1 MLLMGSWPRSLLIR
15 FSRAVAALA
24 GAPDHDPREGTV
36 TVSGSGTV
44 YGNVVGFNLGQVIFG
59 RDPSED
65 ERRRIVWYLEGLI
78 RKLQVLPL
86 RGLDEQL
93 GQGAC
98 LELPRIYVT
107 LATTTRL
114 AAECGTKAQLSAFFE
129 QGDPDRPLK
138 QDYHP
143 DHALPDRARYRVDGA
158 ATIDGQAE
166 APVVLQRSLTA
177 LEATYQA
184 KWLVLV
190 GDPGEGKSTFLR
202 HLAWAVAMHGLDD
215 PKAPPL
221 PPRATQT
228 PRLPIIMPLRTL
240 AGRLARG
247 GIGDAT
253 VYAALRD
260 ELQACCTQQI
270 DDPLSDALSQGAALL
285 LFDGLDEVPTT
296 ATTEVADRRTTL
308 DAVRTIVQRYPTCSA
323 ILTCRTRAFDTAL
336 QTALGWPVEALAP
349 FTGGQIRHFTRAWY
363 EELVTK
369 GQLDQAQAERLCSI
383 LLRAI
388 GDPQRP
394 RLREM
399 AKTPLLLT
407 LMALVLYNKGE
418 LPRDR
423 PQLYERILELLLGQ
437 WDHVREG
444 QSLGQ
449 AIGMPTWDSSYIR
462 PLLDRLSYQAHGAAS
477 SQDGR
482 GRLARGDLYAALIG
496 FFQQTGV
503 ASPGDAAV
511 RCLDYIDQRSGLL
524 LPDGADTFTFA
535 HLTLQEHCAG
545 RQIALNAEDPVALVM
560 QHRHDDRWR
569 EPIFLGVGLAPPLV
583 LDRLFNDLIER
594 EEAGKSK
601 SVARWYRD
609 LILAAELGADRDWSY
624 LRTRPQIRATRW
636 QAALKQGLG
645 ELLADRAQPLPVTE
659 RVRAGFLLGTIGDPR
674 YPVTLAQWQTELAR
688 RNKHFGQPAGYWC
701 YVRGRSYQIGGW
713 ETNEQAAEVTLPAFW
728 LARYPITVEQYARF
742 VEVGYAPDA
751 ERWWTPNGW
760 QWKQRNKRTE
770 PWLWDDPRFNNT
782 NQSVI
787 GVTWHEASA
796 YCAWLSEQLQPSGY
810 IVRLPTEAEWEAA
823 AAYDAQDQRRTYP
836 WGETDPT
843 PELAIYD
850 ASKLERPAPVGCCP
864 AGAVP
869 CGALDMV
876 GNVWEWTCSHWES
889 YPARSGQVEADF
901 QQSKGY
907 RSEEFVVSLRGGYW
921 NSDSTDVRC
930 GARDRG
936 HPVVGLDWGFR
947 VILSPRSHIDSDF

>member
-1 MLLMGSWPRSLLIR
+1 MGSWSDSLLVR
-15 FSRAVAALA
+15 LRRAVAALA

-65 ERRRIVWYLEGLI
+65 ERRRIVWYLEGLM

-93 GQGAC
+93 GQSAC

-114 AAECGTKAQLSAFFE
+114 AAERGTKAQLSAFFE

-166 APVVLQRSLTA
+166 APVVLQRSL
-177 LEATYQA
+177 
-184 KWLVLV
+184 
-190 GDPGEGKSTFLR
+190 
-202 HLAWAVAMHGLDD
+202 
-215 PKAPPL
+215 
-221 PPRATQT
+221 
-228 PRLPIIMPLRTL
+228 
-240 AGRLARG
+240 
-247 GIGDAT
+247 
-253 VYAALRD
+253 
-260 ELQACCTQQI
+260 
-270 DDPLSDALSQGAALL
+270 
-285 LFDGLDEVPTT
+285 
-296 ATTEVADRRTTL
+296 
-308 DAVRTIVQRYPTCSA
+308 
-323 ILTCRTRAFDTAL
+323 
-336 QTALGWPVEALAP
+336 
-349 FTGGQIRHFTRAWY
+349 TGGQIRHFTRAWY

-462 PLLDRLSYQAHGAAS
+462 PLLDRLSYEAHGAAS

-482 GRLARGDLYAALIG
+482 GRLARGEVYTALID
-496 FFQQTGV
+496 FFQQTEV

-560 QHRHDDRWR
+560 AHRHDDRWR

-601 SVARWYRD
+601 PVARWYRD

-636 QAALKQGLG
+636 QAALKQGLE
-645 ELLADRAQPLPVTE
+645 ELLADRVQPLPVAE
-659 RVRAGFLLGTIGDPR
+659 RVRAGFLLGDRDLGDPR
-674 YPVTLAQWQTELAR
+674 FPVTVDEWRNASERALAGDA
-688 RNKHFGQPAGYWC
+688 NGYFCPIPAGTYW
-701 YVRGRSYQIGGW
+701 IGSANDDPDAKD
-713 ETNEQAAEVTLPAFW
+713 EERPQHTITLAHPIYI
-728 LARYPITVEQYARF
+728 ARYPLTNAQWRAWVRLGDGQPSYTDDDSDLNHPNQP
-742 VEVGYAPDA
+742 VVGVSWVMA
-751 ERWWTPNGW
+751 N
-760 QWKQRNKRTE
+760 
-770 PWLWDDPRFNNT
+770 
-782 NQSVI
+782 
-787 GVTWHEASA
+787 A
-796 YCAWLSEQLQPSGY
+796 YCAWFSTAIGADLRLPSEQ
-810 IVRLPTEAEWEAA
+810 EWEAA
-823 AAYDAQDQRRTYP
+823 ARGGDRRRYP
-836 WGETDPT
+836 WGDDWREDHAATEEDRAT
-843 PELAIYD
+843 RGWRWSI
-850 ASKLERPAPVGCCP
+850 PVGCYP
-864 AGAVP
+864 AGAAP
-869 CGALDMV
+869 CGALDMA
-876 GNVWEWTCSHWES
+876 GNVREWMVNTWQS
-889 YPARSGQVEADF
+889 YPGAERVFAD
-901 QQSKGY
+901 
-907 RSEEFVVSLRGGYW
+907 EERWVLRGGDYD
-921 NSDSTDVRC
+921 DSRTNVRC
-930 GARDRG
+930 GARLRFLPGYDLSGDR
-936 HPVVGLDWGFR
+936 GFR
-947 VILSPRSHIDSDF
+947 VLLSPLGIGESPIAENPKAEHSRKPDSR